1 MTPLRQRMLE
11 DMRLRNLSP
20 HTQAAYIDQVARFAR
35 HFGQSPDRL
44 GPEQIR
50 AYQLYLTDERRLAPR
65 SIIVAI
71 GALRFLYHVTL
82 GRAWDPAQ
90 VLPIPKRTKTLP
102 IVLSPE
108 EVVRFLDAVHLP
120 NHRMILTACYAAG
133 LRVTEALRLTV
144 PAIDSHRMVL
154 RVEQG
159 KGKKDRYVM
168 LSPKLL
174 ELLRAWWRQ
183 RRPRHW
189 LFPSQRADVP
199 MTREAVERACRRAQ
213 RRSQLHKPITPHSLR
228 HSFAVHLL
236 EAGTDVRTIQLLL
249 GHGSLTTTQR
259 YLQISTRS
267 VCATRSPLDLL
278 PCPGH
283 TPTASTSDR

>member
-11 DMRLRNLSP
+11 DLRLRNLSP
-20 HTQAAYIDQVARFAR
+20 HTQAAYVDQVARFAR

-50 AYQLYLTDERRLAPR
+50 AYQLYLTDERRLAPK

-71 GALRFLYHVTL
+71 AALRFLSHVTL

-102 IVLSPE
+102 IVLSPD
-108 EVVRFLDAVHLP
+108 EVVRFLDSVHLP

-133 LRVTEALRLTV
+133 LRVTEAVRLTV
-144 PAIDSHRMVL
+144 PAIDSRRMIL
-154 RVEQG
+154 RIEQG

-174 ELLRAWWRQ
+174 ELLRDWWRQ

-189 LFPSQRADVP
+189 LFPSHRAEVP
-199 MTREAVERACRRAQ
+199 ITREAVERACRRAQ
-213 RRSQLHKPITPHSLR
+213 QRSRIRKPITPHSLR

-249 GHGSLTTTQR
+249 GHDSLTTTQR

-278 PCPGH
+278 PRPGE
-283 TPTASTSDR
+283 TPTAPASDR